1 MIVGTGHVE
10 PEKCSNK
17 AHIRP
22 QSSNKT
28 RANEQQSAQEKANA
42 KLTSADSGE
51 ATKLI
56 SLTRPQGLAFIL
68 LNTNLSHAG
77 DGFFPNSTKYR
88 SDILLRIHATM
99 KTGFKD
105 DIKVKN

>member
-1 MIVGTGHVE
+1 LIIE
-10 PEKCSNK
+10 F
-17 AHIRP
+17 RP
-22 QSSNKT
+22 RTTYKV
-28 RANEQQSAQEKANA
+28 SALEKANA

-51 ATKLI
+51 VTKLI
-56 SLTRPQGLAFIL
+56 SLTRPLGLAFIL

-77 DGFFPNSTKYR
+77 DGFFPNSTKYI
-88 SDILLRIHATM
+88 SDILLRIHETM

>member
-1 MIVGTGHVE
+1 LIIE
-10 PEKCSNK
+10 F
-17 AHIRP
+17 RP
-22 QSSNKT
+22 RTTYKV
-28 RANEQQSAQEKANA
+28 SAQEKANA

-56 SLTRPQGLAFIL
+56 SLTRPQGLALIL

-88 SDILLRIHATM
+88 SDILLHIHETM